1 MQTKAGLLPKCFIEF
16 IMGTR
21 RKRILRFYKT
31 YRMFRGRTEGAAG
44 GFKVDQGGTGM
55 GKQREKGIKRA
66 SGV

>member
-1 MQTKAGLLPKCFIEF
+1 
-16 IMGTR
+16 MGTR

-31 YRMFRGRTEGAAG
+31 YRMFRGRTEGVAG